1 MFYRS
6 GELAEMKLTKLPVAN
21 NKIVTAMPG
30 NVIQEDGNKRILPK
44 GSVIE
49 HKGRKWELTQPV
61 EVIEK

>member
-1 MFYRS
+1 
-6 GELAEMKLTKLPVAN
+6 MKLTKLPVAN